1 MVHQCQ
7 IHFCDSFYNL
17 GYILTLDLVTISP
30 ILNGEAE
37 LNKKKKSKLSICHV
51 YHAYFNN

>member
-1 MVHQCQ
+1 MVHQHK

-17 GYILTLDLVTISP
+17 SYILTLDLVTISP

-37 LNKKKKSKLSICHV
+37 LNKKKASK
-51 YHAYFNN
+51 